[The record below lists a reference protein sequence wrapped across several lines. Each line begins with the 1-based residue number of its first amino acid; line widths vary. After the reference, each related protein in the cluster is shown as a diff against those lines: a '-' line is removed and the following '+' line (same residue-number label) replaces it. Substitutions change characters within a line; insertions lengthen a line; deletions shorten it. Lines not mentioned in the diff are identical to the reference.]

1 MIGIVAVAGNT
12 LRIITVDNLGA
23 LFNQVVF
30 PLRYTPRKMCRIGAT
45 DLVYT
50 SINNSVHTYII
61 ELYQ

>member
-1 MIGIVAVAGNT
+1 MNNFYCSIGIVAVAGNT

-45 DLVYT
+45 DLVQT
-50 SINNSVHTYII
+50 II
-61 ELYQ
+61 YM